1 MLLVTVQPA
10 AELQDALYRNA
21 FNPIIIFFSNSR
33 TAHVPAT
40 RSQTPQNSI
49 GEENP
54 LKLWNLIPCL
64 QESEV
69 PLKKILLWNG
79 ASSWN
84 GLKPGRGVFLKVWFY
99 EWLRTLNYELNSQ
112 EECPVS
118 SCALVSSRSEAERAD
133 LVIFKDHFTMP
144 TFDRPS
150 YQKWMLYLLGELNH
164 VLRGTITIITNP
176 RLAQTYFIAECPLHT
191 QMFKF
196 PSVFNWT
203 ATYR

>member
-1 MLLVTVQPA
+1 MEWFETWS
-10 AELQDALYRNA
+10 RC
-21 FNPIIIFFSNSR
+21 FSE
-33 TAHVPAT
+33 
-40 RSQTPQNSI
+40 
-49 GEENP
+49 G
-54 LKLWNLIPCL
+54 LIL
-64 QESEV
+64 TM
-69 PLKKILLWNG
+69 
-79 ASSWN
+79 
-84 GLKPGRGVFLKVWFY
+84 FDD
-99 EWLRTLNYELNSQ
+99 YELNSQ

-150 YQKWMLYLLGELNH
+150 YQKWMLYLLGELNVNH